1 MTTISLLLS
10 PAQIEFLR
18 KLYADSTIVTSVP
31 YSLFQVI
38 EEDCRITVYASHKTV
53 FQGKNAEEHAALFQ
67 AGAITQTTEKTS
79 SKLPKKAVS
88 SSLSSLVFPQAGS
101 DEVGTGDYFGP
112 VVVCACITTQ
122 KDVDEFGSLNITD
135 SKKMTDTA
143 ILEVA
148 PKLMT
153 ALAYSL
159 LVVDNDKYN
168 EVHLKHNM
176 NAIKAIL
183 HNQAYVHLKKKA
195 GQLPVLCV
203 VDQFSP
209 APNYFRYL
217 EGESEIERNLHFE
230 TKAESKYFAVACASV
245 IARYTFLKSFH
256 AMEEHYSFSFPKGAG
271 THVDDAA
278 VEFVKKFGKNK
289 LCHVAKIHFKN
300 TEKAEN
306 LNK

>member
-1 MTTISLLLS
+1 LKQKNDIY
-10 PAQIEFLR
+10 
-18 KLYADSTIVTSVP
+18 KLT
-31 YSLFQVI
+31 
-38 EEDCRITVYASHKTV
+38 
-53 FQGKNAEEHAALFQ
+53 
-67 AGAITQTTEKTS
+67 
-79 SKLPKKAVS
+79 
-88 SSLSSLVFPQAGS
+88 
-101 DEVGTGDYFGP
+101 TGDYFGP

-122 KDVDEFGSLNITD
+122 KNMDEFGSLNITD

-143 ILEVA
+143 ILEIA

-153 ALAYSL
+153 ALVYSL

-195 GQLPVLCV
+195 GQLPALCV

-217 EGESEIERNLHFE
+217 EGEAEIERNLHFE

-278 VEFVKKFGKNK
+278 VVPLAILGGQHKQTVADGKERGFVQFACGGILILGQHHGARNRLCHGIDFGK
-289 LCHVAKIHFKN
+289 LLLL
-300 TEKAEN
+300 ERGAEAHG
-306 LNK
+306 LLQHDHIL

>member
-10 PAQIEFLR
+10 PEQIEFLR

-38 EEDCRITVYASHKTV
+38 EEDCRITVYTSCKTV
-53 FQGKNAEEHAALFQ
+53 FQGKKAEEHAALFQ
-67 AGAITQTTEKTS
+67 PGSQTNTVAKP
-79 SKLPKKAVS
+79 SKQAKVS
-88 SSLSSLVFPQAGS
+88 SSASLSSLKFPQAGS

-122 KDVDEFGSLNITD
+122 KDIDEFSSLSITD

-143 ILEVA
+143 ILQVA
-148 PKLMT
+148 PQLMAVLT
-153 ALAYSL
+153 YSL

-183 HNQAYVHLKKKA
+183 HNQAYVHLRKKA
-195 GQLPVLCV
+195 GKLPNLCV

-217 EGESEIERNLHFE
+217 EGEAEIERNLHFE

-245 IARYTFLKSFH
+245 IARYTFLKAFH

-271 THVDDAA
+271 AIVDKAA
-278 VEFVKKFGKNK
+278 VEFVLKFGKKN

-300 TEKAEN
+300 TEKVDE